1 MTGATYLAY
10 LTYSTLNLCLS
21 YFDYKM
27 EGVIISIIYEW
38 EFKVII
44 EVLRP
49 NKLLI
54 SVDYNNFQTKRAI
67 LNVRRV

>member
-1 MTGATYLAY
+1 MTGATYL
-10 LTYSTLNLCLS
+10 TCSTFNLCLS

-27 EGVIISIIYEW
+27 EGVIVSTVYEW
-38 EFKVII
+38 EFKVFSA
-44 EVLRP
+44 VLRP

-67 LNVRRV
+67 LNMRRE

>member
-1 MTGATYLAY
+1 
-10 LTYSTLNLCLS
+10 
-21 YFDYKM
+21 M

-49 NKLLI
+49 KKLLI